1 MNAAYLRLKNIQI
14 GYNLSANML
23 ARLKVVKGARIYVSG
38 ENLWTWSPL
47 YRILD
52 NIDVENATAPS
63 DQLFSTSNAG
73 DGYNYPQLK
82 GYNLGLSV
90 TF

>member
-1 MNAAYLRLKNIQI
+1 MNAAYLRMKNLQI
-14 GYNLSANML
+14 GYNLSPQL
-23 ARLKVVKGARIYVSG
+23 LGRLKVVKGARVYVSG

-52 NIDVENATAPS
+52 NVDVENATAPS
-63 DQLFSTSNAG
+63 DQLFTTSSFG
-73 DGYNYPQLK
+73 DGYNYPHLK
-82 GYNLGLSV
+82 SFNLGLSV